1 MKISNKIKVKNAD
14 GTFEDVQ
21 ISYIGPNGTWSE
33 GDSTTASGK
42 ASHVEGYKT
51 IASGDFQHV
60 QGQYNIEDNE
70 NKYAHII
77 GNGTSDSERSNAFTV
92 DWDGNGWFAGN
103 LYLDEFKVLTEE
115 DLNDLDLPEAGALEG
130 IYDEIKDLKGF
141 ETAIEELQELNTN
154 REVEIDGIES
164 DIDRIKEQIENKAD
178 ENHNHDGDYDSAGAA
193 ADAYES
199 ATNYTNTKV
208 SAITYSSI
216 GAAASSHT
224 HDDRYFT
231 ESEINTKLGS
241 YLPLSGGTITGA
253 TYFNASPFTKANLF
267 YNSYDTSSGGAV
279 CLIGTVSGNI
289 QIGSNT
295 SGQSSSNKNV
305 VIAPSH
311 VLRPANDSSQELG
324 TKEKRWSTIYS
335 KNALNI
341 PSDFNLKE
349 NIEEIPQKY
358 IDMLDDISPV
368 IFKFK
373 QGDRLHGGYISQWVE
388 EAMNKHGI
396 TAEEFGGFCK
406 DQKVDENQNPIE
418 GEYQYSLRYAEFI
431 PILHAKIKQLE
442 KEIYELKNK

>member
-115 DLNDLDLPEAGALEG
+115 DL
-130 IYDEIKDLKGF
+130 KGF
-141 ETAIEELQELNTN
+141 EIAIEELQELNTN
-154 REVEIDGIES
+154 QEVEIDDIES

-178 ENHNHDGDYDSAGAA
+178 KNHNHNGDYDSAGAA
-193 ADAYES
+193 ANAYES
-199 ATNYTNTKV
+199 AQLYTLTQIEAAIESDIKALDEETLASAQTYTNSKV
-208 SAITYSSI
+208 A
-216 GAAASSHT
+216 
-224 HDDRYFT
+224 
-231 ESEINTKLGS
+231 S

-253 TYFNASPFTKANLF
+253 VAFNASPITKANRF
-267 YNSYDTSSGGAV
+267 YNSYDTSSGDAV

-311 VLRPANDSSQELG
+311 VLRPANNGSQELG
-324 TKEKRWSTIYS
+324 TNEKRWSTIYS